1 MRCFNVGMV
10 MNCERCRTELEDF
23 SGGELNAAQ
32 TAAIRQHLMDC
43 AECRTVRDTLD
54 REAEIFA
61 EFYEQ
66 TALDPAP
73 EMWAAIRSRIAAEAP
88 ATAPR
93 AGWLTRLGEG
103 LSIERL
109 LASAM
114 LRQAAFAA
122 MLVIISVAATT
133 LYFTLKNNRSDAD
146 NVARTTPP
154 PQPAPEQPE
163 PAATPAPD
171 SARPRTDSVNPEVAS
186 VPKSSVTKPPR
197 AVQAKF
203 SEKPN
208 APLPKAANEDEL
220 IQRQVA
226 RAVREYQ
233 GAVVLLERKIV
244 RRRDSLD
251 PVVMAQ
257 YEKSL
262 DLINRSIADSRR
274 TMRAR
279 PNDPAAGQ
287 YLLAAYAKKVELMQE
302 IALQ

>member
-1 MRCFNVGMV
+1 

-23 SGGELNAAQ
+23 LYGELSAAQ
-32 TAAIRQHLMDC
+32 TAALRQHLADC
-43 AECRTVRDTLD
+43 AACRTARDTLD
-54 REAEIFA
+54 REQEIFA
-61 EFYEQ
+61 EFYER

-73 EMWAAIRSRIAAEAP
+73 EMWTAIRSRIAAEAP
-88 ATAPR
+88 ATEPR
-93 AGWLTRLGEG
+93 AGWLTRLGER
-103 LSIERL
+103 LSVERL
-109 LASAM
+109 LASTM

-122 MLVIISVAATT
+122 MLVIVSVAATT
-133 LYFTLKNNRSDAD
+133 LYFTLKNSHSTAD
-146 NVARTTPP
+146 NLARTTPTS
-154 PQPAPEQPE
+154 QPAPSPEQPK
-163 PAATPAPD
+163 ATATPPE
-171 SARPRTDSVNPEVAS
+171 SARPASDSVRPEVARAPKGS
-186 VPKSSVTKPPR
+186 VPKSPR

-203 SEKPN
+203 SEKPP
-208 APLPKAANEDEL
+208 APGSAREDEL
-220 IQRQVA
+220 IQQQVA

-233 GAVVLLERKIV
+233 GAVVLLERKITH
-244 RRRDSLD
+244 RRESLD

>member
-1 MRCFNVGMV
+1 

-23 SGGELNAAQ
+23 LYGELSAAQ
-32 TAAIRQHLMDC
+32 SAAIREHLTGCADC
-43 AECRTVRDTLD
+43 RVVRDTLE
-54 REAEIFA
+54 RENEIFA

-73 EMWAAIRSRIAAEAP
+73 EMWEAIRSRIAAEAP
-88 ATAPR
+88 VTEPR
-93 AGWLTRLGEG
+93 AGWLARLSEW

-114 LRQAAFAA
+114 LRQTAFAA
-122 MLVIISVAATT
+122 LLVIISVAATT
-133 LYFTLKNNRSDAD
+133 LYFTLKNNRSNAD
-146 NVARTTPP
+146 NVARTTPT
-154 PQPAPEQPE
+154 PQPAPSPEQPKAT
-163 PAATPAPD
+163 PTPAPD
-171 SARPRTDSVNPEVAS
+171 SARPETDSVRPEVAS
-186 VPKSSVTKPPR
+186 VPKGSATKSPR
-197 AVQAKF
+197 SVQAKF

-208 APLPKAANEDEL
+208 APLANEDEL

-233 GAVVLLERKIV
+233 GAVVLLERKIE

-251 PVVMAQ
+251 PAVVAQ
-257 YEKSL
+257 YEKSI
-262 DLINRSIADSRR
+262 DLINRLIAESRR
-274 TMRAR
+274 TMRER

>member
-1 MRCFNVGMV
+1 

-23 SGGELNAAQ
+23 LYGELSAAR
-32 TAAIRQHLMDC
+32 TAAIRQHLTGC
-43 AECRTVRDTLD
+43 ADCRTARDTLE
-54 REAEIFA
+54 RENEIFA

-73 EMWAAIRSRIAAEAP
+73 EMWEAIRSRIAAEAP
-88 ATAPR
+88 AAEPR
-93 AGWLTRLGEG
+93 AGLLARLGEW
-103 LSIERL
+103 LSVERL

-114 LRQAAFAA
+114 LRQVAFAA
-122 MLVIISVAATT
+122 LLVIISVAATT
-133 LYFTLKNNRSDAD
+133 LYFTLKNNRSNDD

-154 PQPAPEQPE
+154 PQPAPEQPKTT
-163 PAATPAPD
+163 PTPAPD
-171 SARPRTDSVNPEVAS
+171 SARPEPDSVRPEVAS
-186 VPKSSVTKPPR
+186 VPKGSVTKSPR
-197 AVQAKF
+197 SVQAKF

-208 APLPKAANEDEL
+208 APLAGTANEDEL

-233 GAVVLLERKIV
+233 GAVVLLERKIE

-251 PVVMAQ
+251 PAVVAQ
-257 YEKSL
+257 YEKSI
-262 DLINRSIADSRR
+262 DLINRSIAESRR
-274 TMRAR
+274 TLRDR